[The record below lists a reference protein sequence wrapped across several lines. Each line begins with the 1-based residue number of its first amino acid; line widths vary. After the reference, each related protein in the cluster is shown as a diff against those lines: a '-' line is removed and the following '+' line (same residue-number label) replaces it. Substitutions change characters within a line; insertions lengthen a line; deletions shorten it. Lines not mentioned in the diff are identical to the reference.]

1 MIWPLSHV
9 SSGKLKFRNYQFQG
23 WTKNSSWKNSS
34 IIGNQQ
40 MANKM
45 CGKIVSTTN
54 NIFWGGIEIFY
65 FQVEKQGLSPL
76 SYLVVSLS
84 LPYPLFPVILTL
96 LENEIWLNDFYLE
109 FVKNVSNVSDV
120 EILVNEWV
128 TAL

>member
-9 SSGKLKFRNYQFQG
+9 SSGKLKYRNYQFQG

-54 NIFWGGIEIFY
+54 NNFLGGNRNILFSGRNTGSLPSFISGGI
-65 FQVEKQGLSPL
+65 
-76 SYLVVSLS
+76 S

>member
-1 MIWPLSHV
+1 
-9 SSGKLKFRNYQFQG
+9 
-23 WTKNSSWKNSS
+23 
-34 IIGNQQ
+34 

-54 NIFWGGIEIFY
+54 NNFFGGIEIFY

-96 LENEIWLNDFYLE
+96 LENEI
-109 FVKNVSNVSDV
+109 
-120 EILVNEWV
+120 
-128 TAL
+128 

>member
-9 SSGKLKFRNYQFQG
+9 SFGKLKYRNYQFQG

-54 NIFWGGIEIFY
+54 NNFWGGIEIFY
-65 FQVEKQGLSPL
+65 FQVETQGLSPL

-109 FVKNVSNVSDV
+109 FVKNVSNVSNV
-120 EILVNEWV
+120 EILVNEWI